1 MKKVIAIIL
10 TLVLVVGIT
19 ACGAPTPEPAPTETE
34 ENPAVETPVEAS
46 SVNLSLG
53 GASLGG
59 NFFSMGAAMAAVI
72 IDTTGYRTTA
82 QATGGSAF
90 NVDAVHNKEIDIGM
104 SQANVIASAVNG
116 TDQFEG
122 FQVDDIRTLFNYN
135 ATPIHILVRTS
146 LGINDITELGGARIE
161 CISPGDGIELST
173 QKILPILG
181 LPIEDVKLE
190 YSGNRVQAA
199 SRLKTGQVDA
209 ILDATGVGAAW
220 MTDVIGDGSDF
231 ILLSLTNEQ
240 MDILTGEF
248 SEMSIM
254 RIPAGTYGGQDEEV
268 VTVGN
273 WTTVFVH
280 EDLDEEVA
288 YNIVKAIFENKE
300 NLIKAH
306 SFFTDLEPEN
316 VIDAA
321 IAPLH
326 PGAERYYQE
335 IGIN

>member
-1 MKKVIAIIL
+1 MRRIIAILL
-10 TLVLVVGIT
+10 TLLLVT
-19 ACGAPTPEPAPTETE
+19 SMAACGTPEPAAPADNGDAPAAE
-34 ENPAVETPVEAS
+34 EEVI
-46 SVNLSLG
+46 LSLG

-72 IDTTGYRTTA
+72 INSAGYRTTA

-104 SQANVIASAVNG
+104 SQATVIASAVSG

-122 FQVDDIRTLFNYN
+122 FQIDDIRTLLNYN
-135 ATPIHILVRTS
+135 ATPLHILVSTS
-146 LGINDITELGGARIE
+146 LDIDDITQLGGAKIE
-161 CISPGDGIELST
+161 CITPGDGIELT
-173 QKILPILG
+173 TMKVLPELG
-181 LPIEDVKLE
+181 LPIEDVNLE

-209 ILDATGVGAAW
+209 ILDGTGVGAAW

-231 ILLSLTNEQ
+231 KLLSLTDEQ
-240 MDILTGEF
+240 MDTLTAAF
-248 SEMSIM
+248 PEMSRM
-254 RIPAGTYGGQDEEV
+254 RIPAGTYGGQDQV
-268 VTVGN
+268 VETVGN

-280 EDLDEEVA
+280 EDMDEEVA

-300 NLIKAH
+300 DLVKAH

-316 VIDAA
+316 IIGSA
-321 IAPLH
+321 IAPVH

-335 IGIN
+335 VGVLN